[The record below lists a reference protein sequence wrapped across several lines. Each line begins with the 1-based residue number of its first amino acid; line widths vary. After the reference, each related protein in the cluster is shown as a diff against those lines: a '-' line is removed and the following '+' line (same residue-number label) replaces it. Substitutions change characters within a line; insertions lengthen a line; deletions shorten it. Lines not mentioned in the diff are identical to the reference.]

1 VDNIG
6 MESKDVVFPE
16 EIFRKIINDYTE
28 EEGVRSLR
36 RCLETILLKL
46 NMAKYTAIGNEL
58 KNLSFPLIMNE
69 GLVKTLLS
77 DKSKSSDFS
86 DISRKMMYI

>member
-6 MESKDVVFPE
+6 MDFKDVVFPD
-16 EIFRKIINDYTE
+16 EILRKIINEYTE

-46 NMAKYTAIGNEL
+46 NMAKYTTIGNEL
-58 KNLSFPLIMNE
+58 KNLSFPLVMND
-69 GLVKTLLS
+69 GLMKTLLS
-77 DKSKSSDFS
+77 DKSKSSEFLDY
-86 DISRKMMYI
+86 SRKMMYI